1 MKILSWSKL
10 VDFITVVWL
19 VLFVIGFFANPSL
32 ESSLRTANIAILSV
46 FVADL
51 GVTYWKVRSPSVFV
65 RKHWLDI
72 LMVIPYFRI
81 FRIAR
86 ILRLMRF
93 VRIAKSV
100 NIIRRS
106 AKVIRFVK
114 ATKWTR
120 FRKISLILH
129 EIGDLFRTTKSRF
142 VR

>member
-1 MKILSWSKL
+1 MKKLHWSKL

-19 VLFVIGFFANPSL
+19 VLFVISFFANPSL

-51 GVTYWKVRSPSVFV
+51 GIVYWKVRSPSVFV

-86 ILRLMRF
+86 ILRLLRF
-93 VRIAKSV
+93 VRITRGLKLTRLSKTFKVAKILKS
-100 NIIRRS
+100 S
-106 AKVIRFVK
+106 KVGKV
-114 ATKWTR
+114 
-120 FRKISLILH
+120 SLTIH
-129 EIGDLFRTTKSRF
+129 EIGDLLRTTKSRF
-142 VR
+142 IR